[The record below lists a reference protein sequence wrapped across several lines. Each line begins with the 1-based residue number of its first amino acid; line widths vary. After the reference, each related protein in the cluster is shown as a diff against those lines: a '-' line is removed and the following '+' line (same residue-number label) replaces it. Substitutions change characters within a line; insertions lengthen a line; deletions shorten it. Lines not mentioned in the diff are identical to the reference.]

1 MNKDKQK
8 KERREEKKNKQIN
21 MQTYKLN
28 KRKLSFAIYC
38 F

>member
-8 KERREEKKNKQIN
+8 KEIREEKKNKQIN

-28 KRKLSFAIYC
+28 QRKL
-38 F
+38 

>member
-8 KERREEKKNKQIN
+8 KEIREEKKNKQIN

-28 KRKLSFAIYC
+28 QRKSSFAIYC

>member
-8 KERREEKKNKQIN
+8 KEIREEKKNEQIN

-28 KRKLSFAIYC
+28 QRKL
-38 F
+38 

>member
-1 MNKDKQK
+1 MNQWIKINK

-28 KRKLSFAIYC
+28 QRKLSFAIY
-38 F
+38 